1 MNLTESIREE
11 VKKVLK
17 SGDAEVAIGY
27 EAGTVP
33 LAARPVFVRTPEDAD
48 KLVYEPYRSGGI
60 ARYVQSYVRTRRKAR
75 DFDPAAAKKV
85 AVVARPC
92 DVRALVNYIVENQFA
107 REDVYI
113 VGINCPGVVE
123 RNKVY
128 DKVDAYDVAGVAVNG
143 SGLSVTTRSG
153 DAIKL
158 PLDEVLAPVC
168 ARCTHREPPVADV
181 TLGDKVEAPDIDP
194 FAVVAE
200 FEAKSADE
208 RWGWFAEEMNRC
220 IRCRA
225 CRQACP
231 MCYCEECFADQTN
244 PDWIGQTALDA
255 DAMGFHV
262 GRLFHMAGRCV
273 DCGVCESVCPVN
285 IPLTT
290 LNRKLDQV
298 VFEKFK
304 FESGLDL
311 ETEAPLSTYHPDD
324 PDDGFM

>member
-1 MNLTESIREE
+1 MNLTEQIREE
-11 VKKVLK
+11 IKKVLA
-17 SGDAEVAIGY
+17 SGEAEVAMGY

-33 LAARPVFVRTPEDAD
+33 LAARPVFIRTPEDSN
-48 KLVYEPYRSGGI
+48 KLVYEPYRSGGV
-60 ARYVQSYVRTRRKAR
+60 ARYVQSYIRTRRKAH
-75 DFDPAAAKKV
+75 DFDAGAAKKV

-92 DVRALVNYIVENQFA
+92 DIRGIVNYIVENQFT
-107 REDVYI
+107 REDIYI

-128 DKVDAYDVAGVAVNG
+128 DKVEAYDVAGVEVNG
-143 SGLSVTTRSG
+143 GDITITTRSG
-153 DAIKL
+153 GTEKL
-158 PLDEVLAPVC
+158 ALDEVLAPVC
-168 ARCTHREPPVADV
+168 ARCVHREPSIADV
-181 TLGDKVEAPDIDP
+181 TVGGKVAVPDVDP

-208 RWGWFAEEMNRC
+208 RWAWFADEMNRC

-225 CRQACP
+225 CRQVCP

-244 PDWIGQTALDA
+244 PEWIGQTALDA

-285 IPLTT
+285 IPLTI

-298 VFEKFK
+298 VFDKFG

-311 ETEAPLSTYHPDD
+311 EAEAPLSTYHPDD
-324 PDDGFM
+324 PDEGFM